1 MNINH
6 YINRIIRKIKCST
19 AKKKEIKK
27 ELLMDIELRQE
38 QGEALESIIS
48 QMGNIKE
55 VADSFNENI
64 SLKEKRK
71 YVMKKVISVVAFVA
85 FIVLL
90 AIVVL
95 YKIVP
100 KSVDIEN
107 SEYFDKQVVEDTV
120 KETIMLLDDKKY
132 SILQENAIDQMKEII
147 NEETL
152 GNAKA
157 QITDEWGERQSFGAI
172 YMTEMI
178 QGNEHYAVAE
188 IAVSYEYITAVYR
201 LTYDKD
207 MKLAGI
213 YIR

>member
-1 MNINH
+1 MNANH
-6 YINRIIRKIKCST
+6 YINKIVRKIKCSA
-19 AKKKEIKK
+19 AKKKEIRK
-27 ELLMDIELRQE
+27 ELLMEIELRQE

-55 VADSFNENI
+55 IADSFNENI
-64 SLKEKRK
+64 SPKEKRK
-71 YVMKKVISVVAFVA
+71 YVVKKVLSIVAVIAFVL
-85 FIVLL
+85 LL
-90 AIVVL
+90 AIVLL

-100 KSVDIEN
+100 KRADIGK

-120 KETIMLLDDKKY
+120 KETIILLDDEEY
-132 SILQENAIDQMKEII
+132 NILQENAIEKMKELI

-157 QITDEWGERQSFGAI
+157 QVANEWGKRQSFGAI

-178 QGNEHYAVAE
+178 QANEHFAVAE
-188 IAVSYEYITAVYR
+188 IAVSYEYVTAVYT

-213 YIR
+213 YVR